1 MGPDIII
8 LIIVLIASIVV
19 HEVAHGY
26 AALKLGDPTAKLQ
39 GRLTLNP
46 IVHMDPVGSV
56 LVPGIL
62 ALSAVAMPGA
72 PAFLFGWARPVPYNP
87 YNFTDQKYGEAKVA
101 AAGPAANLLI
111 AVVFGVLLQTSGLL
125 GLPAEFV
132 NIAYQ
137 VIAINVL
144 LMIFNLFPIP
154 PLDGSKILPA
164 FLPFE
169 LRMKYQHLRNLLES
183 NPGLAFLVLFG
194 LIIFVLQ
201 GPLVYLTALVTNL
214 LAGF

>member
-1 MGPDIII
+1 
-8 LIIVLIASIVV
+8 V
-19 HEVAHGY
+19 H
-26 AALKLGDPTAKLQ
+26 L
-39 GRLTLNP
+39 
-46 IVHMDPVGSV
+46 DPVGSV

-62 ALSAVAMPGA
+62 ALGAAAVPGA

-111 AVVFGVLLQTSGLL
+111 AVVFGALLQSSATL
-125 GLPAEFV
+125 GLPPEFV
-132 NIAYQ
+132 GIAYQ

-169 LRMKYQHLRNLLES
+169 LRMKYQNLRNTLEY
-183 NPGLAFLVLFG
+183 NPGMAFLVLFL

-201 GPLVYLTALVTNL
+201 APLIYLTTLLTDL